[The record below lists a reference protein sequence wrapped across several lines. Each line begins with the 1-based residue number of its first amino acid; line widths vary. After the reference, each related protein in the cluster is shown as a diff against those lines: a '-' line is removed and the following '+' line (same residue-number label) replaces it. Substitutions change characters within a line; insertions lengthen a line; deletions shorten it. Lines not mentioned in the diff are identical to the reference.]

1 MVDFP
6 WASEPGAEGDQGGRA
21 YWPYPTITPEQAAAM
36 PVPSILQADAS
47 VWMWIPN
54 FHLMHGCHLP
64 IAKAWGLRPVALF
77 TWVKK
82 RWGHGQRARGATEH
96 LIQLVR
102 GNVPIL
108 GQDTPTW
115 FEAEEGG
122 LHSQKP
128 QEAYALVEKLS
139 PAPRYF
145 ELFSRRGPRERWDMH
160 GDEVGTKPDRG
171 IAGTD

>member
-1 MVDFP
+1 MLTFI
-6 WASEPGAEGDQGGRA
+6 ARCQ
-21 YWPYPTITPEQAAAM
+21 TPEQAAAM

-54 FHLMHGCHLP
+54 FHLMHACHLP

-82 RWGHGQRARGATEH
+82 RWGNGQRARGATEH
-96 LIQLVR
+96 RIQLVR

-128 QEAYALVEKLS
+128 QEAYALVEKQRS
-139 PAPRYF
+139 A
-145 ELFSRRGPRERWDMH
+145 
-160 GDEVGTKPDRG
+160 
-171 IAGTD
+171 